1 MKKSILLLFL
11 TAFFIGCSSDDSGDS
26 NTNNNSFN
34 PPSWIL
40 GKWTTD
46 PMAGHSSKNLSST
59 ELGFEFKEDDF
70 CYITAGVTTCFKEM
84 LSIYNG
90 TDVNTQI
97 TEEKSDTHYKVNV
110 TIQGTTYN
118 YHFVKISDTQIQEI
132 ISDPDGYVPY
142 YSTESDGG
150 DNSPSLPI
158 SLDFT
163 NLTLPEGTTSLVM
176 DDITI
181 RAGISYGEL
190 TQHTNFCDIESS
202 NRVLHFFDSNNLP
215 EEEYPNEHTNFPNHS
230 GLVIDYHWA
239 WVWDYDIN
247 DYNGVYPY
255 NNVFFE
261 TNLPSVETITIN
273 LTTGC
278 CLYVELCNEN
288 GVILFEDYLA
298 VVFGEEEI
306 IIDVGGQ
313 RVTKITVGVSDGTG
327 RYRNVIHS
335 LKIE

>member
-1 MKKSILLLFL
+1 MKKLFL
-11 TAFFIGCSSDDSGDS
+11 LTLLTIVFIGCSSDDSGNSTETDS
-26 NTNNNSFN
+26 FS
-34 PPSWIL
+34 PPEWIL
-40 GKWTTD
+40 GRWTVTSGTGKLMET
-46 PMAGHSSKNLSST
+46 PSGT
-59 ELGFEFKEDDF
+59 ETGFEFKDDDF
-70 CYITAGVTTCFKEM
+70 CYITSGVTTCFKAMQETT
-84 LSIYNG
+84 NG
-90 TDVNTQI
+90 TI
-97 TEEKSDTHYKVNV
+97 IEEKSDTHYKVSITV
-110 TIQGTTYN
+110 QGTTHQ
-118 YHFVKISDTQIQEI
+118 YHFIKISDTEIQEI
-132 ISDPDGYVPY
+132 LAAPSGGVSY
-142 YSTESDGG
+142 YSADSEDG
-150 DNSPSLPI
+150 DNPPSLPI
-158 SLDFT
+158 TLDFT